1 MHVAHEGESRVRVFC
16 ANARIVNDYTL
27 ASCRLLTLDPTPL
40 RMNHAP
46 RGPHHSPSLAV
57 LDTTHP
63 LTCGYI
69 AMCARPARSTAA
81 GMMST
86 QLALARGRDMSYNVQ
101 KSIP

>member
-1 MHVAHEGESRVRVFC
+1 VHVAHEGESRVRVFC

-46 RGPHHSPSLAV
+46 RGPHHSLSRCARHNTSAYLRV
-57 LDTTHP
+57 
-63 LTCGYI
+63 YI